1 MDPSNDFSTEKP
13 SITCEVH
20 VAAAIKAKVRTI
32 TRYIETFYGNLTF

>member
-20 VAAAIKAKVRTI
+20 VAATTKQKWEQLLG
-32 TRYIETFYGNLTF
+32 YIETFYGNLTF